1 MPHIMDEL
9 TPEERQRIL
18 DIDEKYR
25 PVLDEAREKT
35 REASDRYFEA
45 GKAGN
50 DIGILGEAMTKA
62 TETETMLHDKWLA
75 ERAKVMSI
83 AEKRLFTSYEG
94 NIEAIVAMI
103 KGEVPRVIT
112 LNRIL
117 AGDEPTEE
125 ENKEREIRAKKHR
138 KEILD
143 GIKFNEAQLVSRPD
157 DEELI
162 KATDDLKELLKS
174 GAYEM
179 KPMYDLMHSDD
190 YLRESIKGSF
200 AAYFSFLEKAAP
212 EEYKHLWAYIDE
224 CVADKKRIY
233 DEAISGKP
241 KEAQAKYRTRSNAAP
256 EAMRGTMP
264 QTLAIPTLQGYQYAT
279 SLYVNGNAYMQKL
292 TSTDGL
298 KFQKG
303 KIFFEGG
310 LQAISEAE
318 LQNMRTKEGIEK
330 IDLALLRVFYSIIL
344 TAFEKT
350 GGKEI
355 KPVITLFMPDMA
367 EYLGLQ
373 SNLNKK
379 DITGII
385 DKVQSFHN
393 MVGVLHETRNG
404 KPTQSLYPVL
414 NFEGYNDKKNTI
426 SFSSPYMNHVI
437 QTVYDVAIR
446 RDKKTG
452 KPKLKTN
459 GEPLRLASHS
469 YLVKSEIGKERNKAA
484 VENVFIITT
493 LIEQAGDNIPNIK
506 ANTIVERNPQLQ
518 RRLEETKSS
527 NRGRLLQRT
536 FEKTWELL
544 REKTRLAEVYK
555 EIKLPEP
562 KDPATIP
569 TPKTLSDLVFT
580 FPHKGK
586 KTAE

>member
-1 MPHIMDEL
+1 MPRIMDEL
-9 TPEERQRIL
+9 TPDEVQRIQA
-18 DIDEKYR
+18 IDEKYK
-25 PVLDEAREKT
+25 PLLDKVRAASRK
-35 REASDRYFEA
+35 ASDRYFEA
-45 GKAGN
+45 GKTGN
-50 DIGILGEAMTKA
+50 DIGLLGEAMARA
-62 TETETMLHDKWLA
+62 TDAETALHDKWLA
-75 ERAKVMSI
+75 ERAEVMSI
-83 AEKRLFTSYEG
+83 AEKRLFVSYEG
-94 NIEAIVAMI
+94 NIEAIVEMI

-117 AGDEPTEE
+117 AGDEPTEIE
-125 ENKEREIRAKKHR
+125 RTEREKQAQKHR
-138 KEILD
+138 QEILD
-143 GIKFNEAQLVSRPD
+143 GIAFNEAQLQSRPD

-162 KATDDLKELLKS
+162 KATKDLQELLTS

-179 KPMYDLMHSDD
+179 KPMYDLMHSDE
-190 YLRESIKGSF
+190 YLRESIQGSF
-200 AAYFSFLEKAAP
+200 SAYFAFLEKAAP
-212 EEYKHLWAYIDE
+212 EECKKLWAYIE
-224 CVADKKRIY
+224 GCIADKKRIY
-233 DEAISGKP
+233 EEAISTADKKP
-241 KEAQAKYRTRSNAAP
+241 QAQYRTRSKAAP
-256 EAMRGTMP
+256 DAVRAMP
-264 QTLAIPTLQGYQYAT
+264 QSLAIPTLQGYQYAT
-279 SLYVNGNAYMQKL
+279 SLYQNGNAYMQKL

-310 LQAISEAE
+310 LQTVSEAE

-344 TAFEKT
+344 TAFDKT
-350 GGKEI
+350 GCKEI
-355 KPVITLFMPDMA
+355 KPVITLFVPDMA

-373 SNLNKK
+373 SNLNRK
-379 DITGII
+379 DIAGII
-385 DKVQSFHN
+385 EKVQTFHN
-393 MVGVLHETRNG
+393 MVGILHETRNG

-506 ANTIVERNPQLQ
+506 ASTIVERNPQLQ
-518 RRLEETKSS
+518 QRLEENAKPAQ
-527 NRGRLLQRT
+527 LLKRT
-536 FEKTWELL
+536 FQKTWELL
-544 REKTRLAEVYK
+544 RDKTRLTDVYRD
-555 EIKLPEP
+555 IQLPDP
-562 KDPATIP
+562 KNPATIP
-569 TPKTLSDLVFT
+569 TPKTLSETVFT

-586 KTAE
+586 KNEA

>member
-1 MPHIMDEL
+1 MIVRF
-9 TPEERQRIL
+9 TQEEIAEQDAL
-18 DIDEKYR
+18 
-25 PVLDEAREKT
+25 EARYDALIKAVEEKIDRLDPKPLPDT
-35 REASDRYFEA
+35 ESFFAGIDPDKDSKKWEAAIKKENAAYDAWEKSGSSEWRA
-45 GKAGN
+45 AR
-50 DIGILGEAMTKA
+50 
-62 TETETMLHDKWLA
+62 A
-75 ERAKVMSI
+75 ERR
-83 AEKRLFTSYEG
+83 RLFSSLNNERSKLFKAAEARQFAELNG
-94 NIEAIVAMI
+94 NVVAIVADFKAQVTDLI
-103 KGEVPRVIT
+103 QSFYESEQREQARLVENGGGWRQSIFAVSFNKYEWK
-112 LNRIL
+112 L
-117 AGDEPTEE
+117 EPTEV
-125 ENKEREIRAKKHR
+125 R
-138 KEILD
+138 KRIVAALYLHYEAVKDNETI
-143 GIKFNEAQLVSRPD
+143 IK
-157 DEELI
+157 
-162 KATDDLKELLKS
+162 
-174 GAYEM
+174 
-179 KPMYDLMHSDD
+179 
-190 YLRESIKGSF
+190 SF
-200 AAYFSFLEKAAP
+200 D
-212 EEYKHLWAYIDE
+212 AYITE
-224 CVADKKRIY
+224 ALEISPYVAKVDDPGEPFGKIY
-233 DEAISGKP
+233 VKP
-241 KEAQAKYRTRSNAAP
+241 QERQNRYRTRSNAAP
-256 EAMRGTMP
+256 EAIRAMP
-264 QTLAIPTLQGYQYAT
+264 QALAIPTLQGYQYAT
-279 SLYVNGNAYMQKL
+279 SLYENGNAYMQKL

-310 LQAISEAE
+310 LQTVSEAE

-350 GGKEI
+350 GCKEI
-355 KPVITLFMPDMA
+355 KPVITLFVPDMA

-379 DITGII
+379 DIAGII
-385 DKVQSFHN
+385 EKVQTFHN
-393 MVGVLHETRNG
+393 MVGILHETRNG

-506 ANTIVERNPQLQ
+506 ASTIVERNPQLQ
-518 RRLEETKSS
+518 QRLAEVANTAQ
-527 NRGRLLQRT
+527 LLKRT
-536 FEKTWELL
+536 FEKTWALL
-544 REKTRLAEVYK
+544 RDKTRLAEVYR
-555 EIKLPEP
+555 EIQLPDP
-562 KDPATIP
+562 KNPATIP

-586 KTAE
+586 KSTE